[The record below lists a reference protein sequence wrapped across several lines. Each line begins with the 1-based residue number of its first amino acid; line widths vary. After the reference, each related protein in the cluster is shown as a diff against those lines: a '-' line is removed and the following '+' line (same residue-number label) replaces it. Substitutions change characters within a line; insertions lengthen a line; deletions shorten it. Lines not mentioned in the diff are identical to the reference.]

1 MRLGVAFGVM
11 ALAACLPVF
20 STAQMAQADPA
31 FKEQFEQGQQ
41 ALKAG
46 KYKDAI
52 AALEKANKLQSN
64 SCAECYL
71 LLAAAYYE
79 SGKFS
84 QCEENCDKAAAAA
97 GDDGT
102 RARAHNMKGNALH
115 ASSGTD
121 SKQMKAA
128 ESEYRAAVQMDPK
141 VAVFHLNLARALLL
155 ESKDDEAKQELKA
168 CLALNPDEQM
178 ARMARV
184 ILADPRRGRE
194 EFAPEFEVNTLQ
206 GQQLSLK
213 QMVGRVVVMDFW
225 ATWCE
230 PCRES
235 VPELKELSKKYP
247 KEKLTLISVSAD
259 DDEKAWREFVEKKN
273 MDWTQYRDADKK
285 IRAAFG
291 IHAFPT
297 YLVIDGEG
305 MIKERFTGF
314 NPQETTVHRLKA
326 TLGRMPELEGEG
338 HK

>member
-1 MRLGVAFGVM
+1 MKLGIAFGVM
-11 ALAACLPVF
+11 VLAACLPAF
-20 STAQMAQADPA
+20 LAAQAGQADPA

-52 AALEKANKLQSN
+52 EALEKANKLQSN
-64 SCAECYL
+64 ACAECYL
-71 LLAAAYYE
+71 LLAVAYYE

-84 QCEENCDKAAAAA
+84 QCEENCDKAVAAA

-102 RARAHNMKGNALH
+102 RARAHNTKGNALH
-115 ASSGTD
+115 ATAGTD
-121 SKQMKAA
+121 SKKRRAA

-155 ESKDDEAKQELKA
+155 ESRDDEAKQELEA
-168 CLALNPDEQM
+168 CLALHPDEQM
-178 ARMARV
+178 AGMARL

-194 EFAPEFEVNTLQ
+194 EFAPEFEINTLQ
-206 GQQLSLK
+206 GQQVSLK
-213 QMVGRVVVMDFW
+213 QLGGRVVVLDFW

-235 VPELKELSKKYP
+235 LPELKELSKKYP
-247 KEKLTLISVSAD
+247 SEKLTLISVSAD
-259 DDEKAWREFVEKKN
+259 DDEKAWREFVGKKN
-273 MDWTQYRDADKK
+273 MDWAQYRDADKK
-285 IRAAFG
+285 IRTAFG

-314 NPQETTVHRLKA
+314 NPQETMVHRLKA
-326 TLGRMPELEGEG
+326 TLGRMPELEGE
-338 HK
+338 KRK